1 MADKK
6 FLTSAPNF
14 KIFLENNNFNFVSEF
29 LLNFFTFNNSD
40 TIDFVLNKYLREENF
55 DKKMVF
61 YFNLVNRRTCYFY

>member
-6 FLTSAPNF
+6 TLTSAPNL
-14 KIFLENNNFNFVSEF
+14 KIFLENNNFEFVSEF

-40 TIDFVLNKYLREENF
+40 TIDLVLNKYLREENF

-61 YFNLVNRRTCYFY
+61 NFNSVNR